1 MKREDVM
8 RDGRSARGWSRPH
21 PLRLRSGG
29 GFLGSVVV
37 FVVLIPVL
45 GILKTCLL
53 VASLK
58 LGSLLLVAALSP
70 RS

>member
-1 MKREDVM
+1 MTAD
-8 RDGRSARGWSRPH
+8 RPGAGH
-21 PLRLRSGG
+21 DRILYACDSVG

-58 LGSLLLVAALSP
+58 LGSLLLVAALLP